1 MCDAASLLNATI
13 VLQICYYARK
23 QARKKAE

>member
-1 MCDAASLLNATI
+1 LNATI

-23 QARKKAE
+23 AVPKKVHKKAE